1 MYATAVRQRART
13 LATSGLTDGEV
24 AARLGLPRST
34 VREWRT
40 QAWPE
45 SSLCP
50 RCWRRTKP
58 IVIEPESFAE
68 LLGLY
73 LGDGCISKVS
83 RTYSL
88 RLALD
93 ARYPTI
99 AAEARMLMQ
108 RVFPANRVRCFS
120 ADGGSTLMLC
130 VYSSHLP
137 CVFPQHGAGKKHQRT
152 IALESWQQDLVD
164 RAPWSLLRGLIR
176 SDGCVFV
183 NCTGAYR
190 YDTYEFRNQSSD
202 LLDLFSQ
209 TCDRVGVDHRRTPER
224 IRINR
229 RNAVAAMLAPSAGK
243 ADGRRYL

>member
-1 MYATAVRQRART
+1 M
-13 LATSGLTDGEV
+13 
-24 AARLGLPRST
+24 
-34 VREWRT
+34 
-40 QAWPE
+40 
-45 SSLCP
+45 
-50 RCWRRTKP
+50 
-58 IVIEPESFAE
+58 EPESYAE

-73 LGDGCISKVS
+73 LGDGCLSKVS

-88 RLALD
+88 GLALD

-164 RAPWSLLRGLIR
+164 RAPWSLLRGLTR

-183 NCTGAYR
+183 NRTGAYR
-190 YDTYEFRNQSSD
+190 YETYEFRNQSSD

>member
-1 MYATAVRQRART
+1 
-13 LATSGLTDGEV
+13 LATSSLSDGEV

-40 QAWPE
+40 QGWRE
-45 SSLCP
+45 GSLCP

-58 IVIEPESFAE
+58 IVVEPKSYAE

-73 LGDGCISKVS
+73 LGDGCISRVG

-93 ARYPTI
+93 ARYPMI
-99 AAEARMLMQ
+99 AADAQNLMQ
-108 RVFPANRVRCFS
+108 IVFPTNRVRCLT

-137 CVFPQHGAGKKHQRT
+137 CVFPQHGPGKKHQRT
-152 IALESWQQDLVD
+152 IALEPWQQDLVD
-164 RAPWSLLRGLIR
+164 RAPWPLLRGLIR
-176 SDGCVFV
+176 SDGCMFI
-183 NCTGAYR
+183 NRTGAYR
-190 YDTYEFRNQSSD
+190 YETYEFRNQSRD

-209 TCDRVGVDHRRTPER
+209 TCDRVGVDHRRTHER

-229 RNAVAAMLAPSAGK
+229 RDAVAAMLAHVGQK
-243 ADGRRYL
+243 G